1 MLPPPPERIETARVL
16 LKLNAAVLQQPL
28 NTLPPPPLE
37 RVETARGL
45 TELYAA
51 GLQPPP
57 SVLLCRRR

>member
-37 RVETARGL
+37 RVEMAGDLL
-45 TELYAA
+45 TLRAA
-51 GLQPPP
+51 GGAAE
-57 SVLLCRRR
+57 RAAAAAT